1 MFGRT
6 LAVMIVSA
14 GLISAPLPA
23 QARQP
28 AAADPATEPAGEP
41 EVGPAPQPSGDLER
55 AKELYVNGQQLYG
68 EGSYEAAILAFKE
81 GYQLS
86 KKPEFLYNIA
96 NAYERMGEFGQ
107 ARDYLDQFR
116 AYASN
121 DQQEALARK
130 IASLDKRQREKEA
143 NAQQQQ
149 DQAAHEAAARERR
162 RQELAD
168 QEKKD
173 KVWGPEAWALST
185 VTLIGLGLGIGFGVR
200 ATNQRDRA
208 LESCTED
215 PAMRVCSTE
224 AEAAIS
230 AQKQSAI
237 VADVGFVVGA
247 AAGVAL
253 ITVLAIKATRK
264 KQRAQEAQPTPPA
277 TAFTPYVG
285 QTGGGLVWTTRF

>member
-41 EVGPAPQPSGDLER
+41 EVGPAPQQSGDLER

-162 RQELAD
+162 RQEPPIRRRRTRSGALRRGPCRRSRSSASA
-168 QEKKD
+168 
-173 KVWGPEAWALST
+173 WGSASACARPTSATGRSSHAPRIRRCGSAAPRPRRPSARRSSRRSSRTWASSSARP
-185 VTLIGLGLGIGFGVR
+185 R
-200 ATNQRDRA
+200 ASR
-208 LESCTED
+208 
-215 PAMRVCSTE
+215 
-224 AEAAIS
+224 
-230 AQKQSAI
+230 
-237 VADVGFVVGA
+237 
-247 AAGVAL
+247 
-253 ITVLAIKATRK
+253 
-264 KQRAQEAQPTPPA
+264 
-277 TAFTPYVG
+277 
-285 QTGGGLVWTTRF
+285 